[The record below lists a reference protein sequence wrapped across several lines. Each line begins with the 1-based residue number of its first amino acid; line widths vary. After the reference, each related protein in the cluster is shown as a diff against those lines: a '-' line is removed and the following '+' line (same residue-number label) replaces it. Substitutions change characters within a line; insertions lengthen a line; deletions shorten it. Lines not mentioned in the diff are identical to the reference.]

1 MDTDARIEALRAQHP
16 GCAIIPLDMGDGTVD
31 VHVYRYATAAD
42 YARHRAAM
50 LEAASGRTAAA
61 AGFAEMLARGL
72 CVVPGPEAFDAF
84 RAANPAAAADIGSLL
99 IEKAGGAAKVTLGKL

>member
-1 MDTDARIEALRAQHP
+1 MDVDARVEELRAKHP
-16 GCAIIPLDMGDGTVD
+16 GCAVIPLDLGDGTAD

-50 LEAASGRTAAA
+50 IDAASGRTAAA
-61 AGFAEMLARGL
+61 ASFAELLARGL

>member
-1 MDTDARIEALRAQHP
+1 
-16 GCAIIPLDMGDGTVD
+16 MGDGTVD